1 MQCADYRFSNPAC
14 GSGDERHP
22 AIKRCCHARFLSSAA
37 ILKDNSCNMQPSPM
51 SGLPPP
57 DETSRDHSQRCAEYL
72 RARIRDAGGSLSF
85 FEFMQEVLYAPGLGY
100 YVAGATK
107 FGRAGDFVTAPE
119 ISPLFGQV
127 IARVCAE
134 VLDGLRGGGVLEF
147 GAGSGRLAVDILRRL
162 SSLGRLPDRYSIL
175 EVSPDL
181 RERQSRLI
189 RNEIPELADRVCW
202 LEQWPHGHRGV
213 VVANEVLDA
222 LPVEIFRID
231 HGEPDRVR
239 QLRVRQSEQ
248 GLAWTDAPA
257 PAELSAAVAAIEATI
272 GRTFDQGFVSEF
284 APLLVPWVK
293 SMCACLERGVAL
305 LFDYGASRR
314 EYYAPGRSRG
324 WLRCHF
330 RHRAHDDPL
339 ILPGIQDLSCWV
351 DFSAAASAAVDAG
364 TRIAFYLPQSRFLL
378 AGGLLDEIAAQ
389 AATTERERVELATQA
404 KTLTLPGEMGERF
417 KCLGLARDFEL
428 LPSSLSILDRTHT
441 L

>member
-1 MQCADYRFSNPAC
+1 
-14 GSGDERHP
+14 
-22 AIKRCCHARFLSSAA
+22 
-37 ILKDNSCNMQPSPM
+37 M
-51 SGLPPP
+51 SGLPQP

-85 FEFMQEVLYAPGLGY
+85 CEFMQEVLYAPGLGY
-100 YVAGATK
+100 YVAGAAK

-119 ISPLFGQV
+119 ISPLFGRV
-127 IARVCAE
+127 IARISAE
-134 VLDGLRGGGVLEF
+134 VLDGLRGGDILEF
-147 GAGSGRLAVDILRRL
+147 GAGSGQLAVEMLRRL
-162 SSLGRLPDRYSIL
+162 DSLGRLPDRYSIL

-189 RNEIPELADRVCW
+189 RTEVPELADRVCW
-202 LEQWPHGHRGV
+202 LEQWPHAHRGV
-213 VVANEVLDA
+213 IVANEVLDA

-231 HGEPDRVR
+231 DGDHVR

-257 PAELSAAVAAIEATI
+257 PAGLSAAVAAIEAAI
-272 GRTFDQGFVSEF
+272 GRRFEKGFVSEF
-284 APLLVPWVK
+284 APLLSPWVM

-330 RHRAHDDPL
+330 RHHAHDDPL

-364 TRIAFYLPQSRFLL
+364 ARIAFYLPQSGFLL

-428 LPSSLSILDRTHT
+428 LPPSLSILDRTHT